1 MIQGFEC
8 YHQGGLDFS
17 ISSLSALCQLIS
29 QANSLYLLAN
39 VAFGDSKLP
48 QSPAQGSGKTMFQL
62 IVMKSLL
69 KVSDIKQLFLR
80 LMESR
85 DQGFR

>member
-1 MIQGFEC
+1 M
-8 YHQGGLDFS
+8 
-17 ISSLSALCQLIS
+17 
-29 QANSLYLLAN
+29 LAN

-48 QSPAQGSGKTMFQL
+48 QSPTQGSGKTMFQL

-69 KVSDIKQLFLR
+69 KVSDIKQLFLM